1 MSVRKSYNQNCPV
14 AMGLDVLGERWTL
27 LILREMLGG
36 PRRYSDLRSELPGIA
51 TNLLAERLRGLEDA
65 GLVER
70 RELPAPVARTVYSL
84 SAEGWRTVPPVVMAM
99 ANFGLGLMDLADHA
113 DTPLN
118 GFLAGV
124 ALGFQPNKAGDVDA
138 TYRVVIDGR
147 AFDFALCHGVLGA
160 GDDATSVTVH
170 ATAADL
176 IAARTATHA
185 AKRKSALRRVTFAG
199 DPGAVRAFQEVF
211 TLATD

>member
-1 MSVRKSYNQNCPV
+1 VSVRKSYNQNCPV

-27 LILREMLGG
+27 LILRELLGG

-70 RELPAPVARTVYSL
+70 RELPAPIARTVYSL
-84 SAEGWRTVPPVVMAM
+84 SDEGWRTVPPVILAI

-118 GFLAGV
+118 GFLAAV
-124 ALGFQPNKAGDVDA
+124 ALGFQPSTGGDVDA
-138 TYRVVIDGR
+138 TYRVVVDGR
-147 AFDFALCHGVLGA
+147 VFDFALRHGVMGPGDGA
-160 GDDATSVTVH
+160 KAVTAH
-170 ATAADL
+170 ATAVDL
-176 IAARTATHA
+176 ITARTATQA
-185 AKRKSALRRVTFAG
+185 ARRKSALRRVTFEG
-199 DPGAVRAFQEVF
+199 DPDAVRTFREVF
-211 TLATD
+211 NLPSD